1 MPWGDRSPENR
12 DYDGVSVEVEIDDER
27 VKEGMIVRSRD
38 VVSVVINRHIDEFIG
53 EVDSDDSP
61 CAGT

>member
-1 MPWGDRSPENR
+1 MLWRDRNLENR
-12 DYDGVSVEVEIDDER
+12 DYDGVSVEAEINDEK
-27 VKEGMIVRSRD
+27 VKEGVIVRSWG
-38 VVSVVINRHIDEFIG
+38 VVSVVVKRHINEFIG

>member
-1 MPWGDRSPENR
+1 MPWRDRNLENR
-12 DYDGVSVEVEIDDER
+12 DYDGVSVEAEINDER
-27 VKEGMIVRSRD
+27 VKEEVIVRSWD
-38 VVSVVINRHIDEFIG
+38 VVSVVVKCHINEFIG